1 MTKLSFLLVG
11 SQNYDEMIN
20 QVDLMIMFTVL
31 DQMLKSLSFRAII
44 LSANKTKL
52 VFITAKKLSI

>member
-1 MTKLSFLLVG
+1 MRRIKIKLFAC
-11 SQNYDEMIN
+11 QNYDEMIN
-20 QVDLMIMFTVL
+20 QVDFMIMFTVL